1 MQDDGK
7 DASKTRAKSN
17 KWSLCGVALVLYST
31 LLDKTDIVLYYNI
44 SMINLPINK
53 LLGFGK
59 LIRNKWLYKAKIS
72 RWKFMG
78 IEEFPSAP
86 PHFKVLQM
94 AVLSR
99 L

>member
-1 MQDDGK
+1 MNHNLI
-7 DASKTRAKSN
+7 S
-17 KWSLCGVALVLYST
+17 WSEQYLPPIVEILVLYST
-31 LLDKTDIVLYYNI
+31 LLDKTDIVLYNI
-44 SMINLPINK
+44 SMINFPINK

-72 RWKFMG
+72 RRKFMG
-78 IEEFPSAP
+78 VEEFPAAP
-86 PHFKVLQM
+86 SHFKVLQM

>member
-7 DASKTRAKSN
+7 YASKTRAKSN

-31 LLDKTDIVLYYNI
+31 LLDKTDIVLYNI

-59 LIRNKWLYKAKIS
+59 LIRNKWLYKGKIS
-72 RWKFMG
+72 RRRFMG
-78 IEEFPSAP
+78 IEEFPSACC
-86 PHFKVLQM
+86 
-94 AVLSR
+94 
-99 L
+99 

>member
-1 MQDDGK
+1 MNHNLISWLEQY
-7 DASKTRAKSN
+7 
-17 KWSLCGVALVLYST
+17 LPPIVEILVLYST
-31 LLDKTDIVLYYNI
+31 LLDKTDIVLYNI

-72 RWKFMG
+72 RWRFMG